1 MLSRV
6 LGVKKIE
13 DNLQQ
18 FKQQIQRSL
27 SLNLEVRLKV
37 QRRVRE
43 DLEII
48 GNEME
53 LEVSKKYHVSK
64 KTVYGID
71 NEHHLVEQ
79 V

>member
-1 MLSRV
+1 
-6 LGVKKIE
+6 
-13 DNLQQ
+13 
-18 FKQQIQRSL
+18 
-27 SLNLEVRLKV
+27 LKV